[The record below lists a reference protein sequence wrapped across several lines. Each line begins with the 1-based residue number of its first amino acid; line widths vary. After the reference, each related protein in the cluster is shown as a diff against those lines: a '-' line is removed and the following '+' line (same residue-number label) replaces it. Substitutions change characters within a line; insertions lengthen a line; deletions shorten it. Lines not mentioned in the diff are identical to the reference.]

1 MCAIFYVHY
10 TTYMPPIESPYYSV
24 LIWYFYVHCDL
35 ALFPSEAHG
44 SICEIC
50 LTNSA
55 SQDSWDSLWI
65 YLFRIPY
72 GSTCSLYGHI
82 DLFTLCVG
90 EISILRGTLYYN
102 NRQRQQHQM
111 KVLFLLWKFRIH
123 PSSMLLFYCYL
134 LLWHWLSIQFQL
146 WTLDWRDIG
155 SNFWLIVS
163 QGYNFP
169 FKFTLVLLFC
179 LALLIRLSS
188 GIPLAQASCFPL
200 GSVMALECFLRPLG
214 LLWLS

>member
-1 MCAIFYVHY
+1 MYVCNFLCALYNIHAPHGKSIFF
-10 TTYMPPIESPYYSV
+10 SA
-24 LIWYFYVHCDL
+24 IWYFYVHCDL
-35 ALFPSEAHG
+35 VLFASEAHG
-44 SICEIC
+44 ICEFC

-55 SQDSWDSLWI
+55 SQDSWVSLWI
-65 YLFRIPY
+65 YLFRFPY
-72 GSTCSLYGHI
+72 GSTCSLYGHM
-82 DLFTLCVG
+82 DLFTLYVG

-200 GSVMALECFLRPLG
+200 GSDMALECFLRSLS

>member
-10 TTYMPPIESPYYSV
+10 TTYMPPMESPYSLV

-35 ALFPSEAHG
+35 ALFASEAHG
-44 SICEIC
+44 ICEIC

-72 GSTCSLYGHI
+72 GSTCSLYGHM
-82 DLFTLCVG
+82 DLFTLYVG

-179 LALLIRLSS
+179 S
-188 GIPLAQASCFPL
+188 
-200 GSVMALECFLRPLG
+200 
-214 LLWLS
+214 